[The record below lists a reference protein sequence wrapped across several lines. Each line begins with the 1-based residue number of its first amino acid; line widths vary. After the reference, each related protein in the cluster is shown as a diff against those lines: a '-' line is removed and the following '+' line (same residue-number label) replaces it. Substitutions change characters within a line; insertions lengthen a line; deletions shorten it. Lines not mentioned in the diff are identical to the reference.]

1 MDDAGETEVSPS
13 HLRVGIINLAESFN
27 GRSINK
33 VYHEDRGAG
42 SWGELREGGSKASS
56 LRPFLFSELAS
67 VSDDL
72 HFLQSSWQFFSVG
85 TIIFI
90 LQMEKPSPERLSA
103 LPQVTQQVRDGY
115 RNQTQGYL
123 SSSQRQA
130 SGGRGGEE
138 SWEWIWSSSVQ
149 DPVLPAHFP
158 LLLFVNWIVPRTS
171 HDDVPEENSL
181 YFLAYIKSH
190 CVH

>member
-1 MDDAGETEVSPS
+1 MDDVGETEVSPS

-72 HFLQSSWQFFSVG
+72 HFLQSS
-85 TIIFI
+85 
-90 LQMEKPSPERLSA
+90 
-103 LPQVTQQVRDGY
+103 
-115 RNQTQGYL
+115 
-123 SSSQRQA
+123 
-130 SGGRGGEE
+130 
-138 SWEWIWSSSVQ
+138 
-149 DPVLPAHFP
+149 
-158 LLLFVNWIVPRTS
+158 
-171 HDDVPEENSL
+171 
-181 YFLAYIKSH
+181 
-190 CVH
+190 